1 MPPFRIPD
9 MVTQG
14 RNEPTNRAIMSKQAI
29 PFKVSPIESDPGI
42 LSPDNLFDLLPEDH
56 DCYVY
61 AEIFRQLDTTGVEC
75 KYSPKGQHAYHPQL
89 IVSILIYAYSHGVFS
104 AREIERRCGQD
115 LAFMYICGMNC
126 PNFRVLSDFRKDNS
140 DFFHDCFKQTV
151 RLAIESKLASLGH
164 IGLDGSKFKANSS
177 KHKAM
182 SYKRLKE
189 REAELVAEIEEL
201 VGKAARCDREEDEA
215 YRERTGYEIPE
226 DLKYKEKRLETI
238 QAAKEALEERE
249 KELNPG
255 KEIEDKKQI
264 GFADTDARIMGKQS
278 DFDYRYNGQI
288 SVDSDN
294 QIIVGQHLSQN
305 ANDKKE
311 IAPALETIRDATD
324 GRLPE
329 IMSADNGYLSGDNLE
344 ALEESGVDCYIATSK
359 GEKKNETPLDE
370 SGRELVKAD
379 FQYDP
384 EQDCFTCPGGQPSIL
399 IRETKSGEKTY
410 RGSGET
416 CAARHYRP
424 RCCRSKKGE
433 ARTINTDDKEPLRQQ
448 MNDKMEQQEAKDIYK
463 ERKVIVEPVFGQIK
477 NTGFRGF
484 NVRGKNK
491 VAGEFSLVCAAHNIK
506 KIGKAIIE
514 GFVRPESGKLI
525 TNPA

>member
-1 MPPFRIPD
+1 
-9 MVTQG
+9 
-14 RNEPTNRAIMSKQAI
+14 MSKQAI
-29 PFKVSPIESDPGI
+29 PFKASPIESDPGI
-42 LSPDNLFDLLPEDH
+42 LSPSNLFDLLPEDH

-61 AEIFRQLDTTGVEC
+61 EGIFQQLDASGVEC
-75 KYSPKGQHAYHPQL
+75 KYSPKGQHAYHPKL

-104 AREIERRCGQD
+104 AREIERRCRQD
-115 LAFMYICGMNC
+115 LAFMYISGMNC

-140 DFFHDCFKQTV
+140 EFFHDCFKQTV
-151 RLAIESKLASLGH
+151 RLAIELKLASLGH
-164 IGLDGSKFKANSS
+164 ISLDGSKFEANSS

-189 REAELVAEIEEL
+189 KEAKLTVEIAELV
-201 VGKAARCDREEDEA
+201 KQAARCDREEDET
-215 YRERTGYEIPE
+215 YKERTGYEIPE

-238 QAAKEALEERE
+238 QVAKQALEERE
-249 KELNPG
+249 ETINPG

-264 GFADTDARIMGKQS
+264 SFADTDARIMGKRG

-311 IAPALETIRDATD
+311 IAPALENIQDATD

-329 IMSADNGYLSGDNLE
+329 KMSADNGYLSGDNLE
-344 ALEESGVDCYIATSK
+344 ALEDSEIDCYIATSK
-359 GEKKNETPLDE
+359 GEKKNGTPLDE
-370 SGRELVKAD
+370 SARKLVKAD
-379 FQYDP
+379 FEYDP
-384 EQDCFTCPGGQPSIL
+384 EEDYFTCPGEQRLIL
-399 IRETKSGEKTY
+399 VRETKDGEKTY
-410 RGSGET
+410 QGSAET
-416 CAARHYRP
+416 CAACQYRS
-424 RCCRSKKGE
+424 RCCQSEKGA

-448 MNDKMEQQEAKDIYK
+448 MNDKMEQQEAKEIYK

-477 NTGFRGF
+477 NTGFRSF
-484 NVRGKNK
+484 SVRGKEK

-506 KIGKAIIE
+506 KIGKAIIK
-514 GFVRPESGKLI
+514 GFVCPESGKLVA
-525 TNPA
+525 NPI